1 MLNLI
6 GRRIDRYKIQAE
18 IGRGG
23 MARVYRAID
32 TVLGR
37 TVALKV
43 LAPQLATEPEFSAR
57 FRREG
62 KIVAALQHPHIVTL
76 FDVGE
81 IDGIQYLAMEYI
93 NGRSIYA
100 AIKEHGPLPGETA
113 AIIIR
118 AIASALDYAHS
129 HGAVH
134 RDIKPQNILIDT
146 NGRILLTDFGI
157 SVSADDESGR
167 LTRTGLFMGTP
178 EYMSPEQVSGTAVDY
193 RTDLY
198 SLAITAYEMFC
209 GDVPFTGN
217 TPELIVAHAQKK
229 APPLPVQLHGL
240 PEGLIA
246 ILDKALAKNP
256 ADRYQT
262 GIELSDAIDAA
273 FSAVPSNTQAAML
286 VSGLAKP
293 RHASPK
299 ATQAIEST
307 QADSTFA
314 TQQSHANP
322 VVTNEGATQP
332 RRRNI
337 LEARSGLPSRPGLR
351 PDTIPLNIIIPL
363 GLGLIVT
370 FIILINAQFANSSLG
385 TNGAEPILVTQT
397 ATETATPS
405 ATHTATPTVEFIV
418 MPPTSAASATSIV
431 VTNPPTRRPST
442 ATAIV
447 ATVLPSAT
455 TAPDTTATSVPL
467 TETATATNTE
477 TATAT
482 ATNTE
487 TATVTNTITTTS
499 TMTSTATRTTTNTPV
514 PATNTPVP
522 ATNTPVPA
530 TNTLVPAT
538 STPIPV
544 PPTNTP
550 IPATETPVPATNTVI
565 ATETPTP

>member
-1 MLNLI
+1 VLNLI

-81 IDGIQYLAMEYI
+81 IDGIQYLAMDYI

-113 AIIIR
+113 TIIIR

-178 EYMSPEQVSGTAVDY
+178 EYMSPEQVSGIAVDY

-240 PEGLIA
+240 PEGLVA
-246 ILDKALAKNP
+246 VLDKALAKNP

-273 FSAVPSNTQAAML
+273 FSAVPSSTQAAML

-351 PDTIPLNIIIPL
+351 PDTIPLNIIISL

-385 TNGAEPILVTQT
+385 TNGADPILVAQT
-397 ATETATPS
+397 ATDTATPS
-405 ATHTATPTVEFIV
+405 ATHTATPTVELIV

-442 ATAIV
+442 ATAII
-447 ATVLPSAT
+447 ATVVPSAT

-482 ATNTE
+482 NTE
-487 TATVTNTITTTS
+487 TATVTNTITATS
-499 TMTSTATRTTTNTPV
+499 TMTSTATRTPTNS
-514 PATNTPVP
+514 PVP

-530 TNTLVPAT
+530 TNTLAPAT
-538 STPIPV
+538 STPIPA
-544 PPTNTP
+544 TSTP
-550 IPATETPVPATNTVI
+550 IPATSTPIPATNTPILATETVI
-565 ATETPTP
+565 TTETPTP

>member
-1 MLNLI
+1 
-6 GRRIDRYKIQAE
+6 
-18 IGRGG
+18 
-23 MARVYRAID
+23 
-32 TVLGR
+32 
-37 TVALKV
+37 
-43 LAPQLATEPEFSAR
+43 
-57 FRREG
+57 
-62 KIVAALQHPHIVTL
+62 
-76 FDVGE
+76 
-81 IDGIQYLAMEYI
+81 
-93 NGRSIYA
+93 
-100 AIKEHGPLPGETA
+100 
-113 AIIIR
+113 
-118 AIASALDYAHS
+118 
-129 HGAVH
+129 
-134 RDIKPQNILIDT
+134 
-146 NGRILLTDFGI
+146 
-157 SVSADDESGR
+157 
-167 LTRTGLFMGTP
+167 
-178 EYMSPEQVSGTAVDY
+178 
-193 RTDLY
+193 LY

-405 ATHTATPTVEFIV
+405 ATHTATPTVELIV
-418 MPPTSAASATSIV
+418 MPQTSAASATSIV

-467 TETATATNTE
+467 TETATVTNTE
-477 TATAT
+477 TAT

-487 TATVTNTITTTS
+487 TATVTNTITATS

-522 ATNTPVPA
+522 ATNT
-530 TNTLVPAT
+530 LVPAT

-544 PPTNTP
+544 PATNTP

>member
-32 TVLGR
+32 TILGR

-62 KIVAALQHPHIVTL
+62 KIVAALQHPNIVTL

-100 AIKEHGPLPGETA
+100 AIKELGPLPGETA
-113 AIIIR
+113 AVIIR
-118 AIASALDYAHS
+118 AVASALDYAHS

-229 APPLPVQLHGL
+229 APPLPVHLHGL
-240 PEGLIA
+240 PEGLVDV
-246 ILDKALAKNP
+246 LDKALAKNP

-262 GIELSDAIDAA
+262 GLELSDAIDMA
-273 FSAVPSNTQAAML
+273 FSAVPSNTQAALL

-293 RHASPK
+293 RHSSPK
-299 ATQAIEST
+299 ATKTIEST
-307 QADSTFA
+307 QADNDAFI
-314 TQQSHANP
+314 TQQSTAHS
-322 VVTNEGATQP
+322 VVTTDGVTQP
-332 RRRNI
+332 RRRNM
-337 LEARSGLPSRPGLR
+337 LEARSGLPSRPGLQ
-351 PDTIPLNIIIPL
+351 PATIPLNIILPI
-363 GLGLIVT
+363 GLGIIVT
-370 FIILINAQFANSSLG
+370 FIILINAQFANSSIVPES
-385 TNGAEPILVTQT
+385 TVVPQISQT
-397 ATETATPS
+397 ATQSTTPTNTQTS
-405 ATHTATPTVEFIV
+405 TPTVELIV

-431 VTNPPTRRPST
+431 VTNPPTQRPST
-442 ATAIV
+442 ATAV
-447 ATVLPSAT
+447 VNTPVPSVT
-455 TAPDTTATSVPL
+455 NAPEDTATSVPI
-467 TETATATNTE
+467 TETATATSTE
-477 TATAT
+477 TPTITATSTATSTSTTTATAT
-482 ATNTE
+482 S
-487 TATVTNTITTTS
+487 VNTITLTPTF
-499 TMTSTATRTTTNTPV
+499 TRTPSRT
-514 PATNTPVP
+514 
-522 ATNTPVPA
+522 
-530 TNTLVPAT
+530 
-538 STPIPV
+538 PV
-544 PPTNTP
+544 PPTTSP
-550 IPATETPVPATNTVI
+550 IPPTSTAVP
-565 ATETPTP
+565 

>member
-32 TVLGR
+32 TILGR

-229 APPLPVQLHGL
+229 APPLPVHLHGL
-240 PEGLIA
+240 PEGLVA
-246 ILDKALAKNP
+246 VLDKALAKNP
-256 ADRYQT
+256 DDRYQT
-262 GIELSDAIDAA
+262 GLELSDAIDAA
-273 FSAVPSNTQAAML
+273 FSAVPSSTQAAML

-293 RHASPK
+293 RNSSPK
-299 ATQAIEST
+299 VTRAIET
-307 QADSTFA
+307 AHANNEFA

-322 VVTNEGATQP
+322 VVPNDGATQP
-332 RRRNI
+332 RRRNM
-337 LEARSGLPSRPGLR
+337 LEARSGLPSRPVLR
-351 PDTIPLNIIIPL
+351 PDTIPLNIILPL

-370 FIILINAQFANSSLG
+370 FIILISAQFADSSTG
-385 TNGAEPILVTQT
+385 VDGAPTTQVTQAVTQT
-397 ATETATPS
+397 VTPSNTLTPTAT
-405 ATHTATPTVEFIV
+405 VDLIV
-418 MPPTSAASATSIV
+418 IPPTSVASATSIV
-431 VTNPPTRRPST
+431 VTNAPTRRPST
-442 ATAIV
+442 ATSIASTAV
-447 ATVLPSAT
+447 PSAT
-455 TAPDTTATSVPL
+455 TAPDNTATSVSF
-467 TETATATNTE
+467 TETATATSTATT

-482 ATNTE
+482 GTSTATATTTVTI
-487 TATVTNTITTTS
+487 TATVTS
-499 TMTSTATRTTTNTPV
+499 TPTATRTPSRTAVPLTSTSSPPTNTPV
-514 PATNTPVP
+514 PPTGT
-522 ATNTPVPA
+522 
-530 TNTLVPAT
+530 
-538 STPIPV
+538 PV

-550 IPATETPVPATNTVI
+550 VPPTDTPVLPTD
-565 ATETPTP
+565 TPTP

>member
-32 TVLGR
+32 TILGR

-113 AIIIR
+113 AVIIR
-118 AIASALDYAHS
+118 AIASALDYAHA

-229 APPLPVQLHGL
+229 APPLPVHLHGL
-240 PEGLIA
+240 PDELVP

-256 ADRYQT
+256 DDRYQT
-262 GIELSDAIDAA
+262 GIELADAIDAA

-286 VSGLAKP
+286 VSGIAKP

-299 ATQAIEST
+299 ATMSIESSH
-307 QADSTFA
+307 ADNSFA
-314 TQQSHANP
+314 TQQSNANP
-322 VVTNEGATQP
+322 VVTNDGATQP
-332 RRRNI
+332 RRRNM

-351 PDTIPLNIIIPL
+351 PETLPLNIILPL

-370 FIILINAQFANSSLG
+370 FIILISAQFDNPSAG
-385 TNGAEPILVTQT
+385 EAITPITLVTQT
-397 ATETATPS
+397 VTNTTTP
-405 ATHTATPTVEFIV
+405 TNTQIATPTVELIV
-418 MPPTSAASATSIV
+418 MPPTSVASATSIV

-442 ATAIV
+442 ATAVV
-447 ATVLPSAT
+447 ATQAPSAT
-455 TAPDTTATSVPL
+455 NAPEDTATSMPF
-467 TETATATNTE
+467 TETPTLTNTE
-477 TATAT
+477 TPSSTNTVTSTSTSTVTSTITHTAT
-482 ATNTE
+482 PTGTP
-487 TATVTNTITTTS
+487 TF
-499 TMTSTATRTTTNTPV
+499 TRTPSRTPV
-514 PATNTPVP
+514 PASSTPVP
-522 ATNTPVPA
+522 S
-530 TNTLVPAT
+530 T
-538 STPIPV
+538 STPVIPTDTPV
-544 PPTNTP
+544 PPTSTPVIPTDTP
-550 IPATETPVPATNTVI
+550 IPPTSTVAPV
-565 ATETPTP
+565 ETPTP